1 MLISTH
7 CSGLQSLD
15 LQGCRQITVAT
26 IISISEN
33 CTGLKELYVY
43 ATKITDTSL
52 IAIVK
57 NSNGL
62 QLLDSSARIEVS
74 NYKLSEYFKS
84 VSERRAVLLSIPS
97 SLPI

>member
-7 CSGLQSLD
+7 CNGLQSLH
-15 LQGCRQITVAT
+15 LEYCRQITDAS

-57 NSNGL
+57 NSTEL
-62 QLLDSSARIEVS
+62 QLLKSSACIEVS
-74 NYKLSEYFKS
+74 NYKLSDYFKS
-84 VSERRAVLLSIPS
+84 VSELRAVLLSIYPS
-97 SLPI
+97 FPI